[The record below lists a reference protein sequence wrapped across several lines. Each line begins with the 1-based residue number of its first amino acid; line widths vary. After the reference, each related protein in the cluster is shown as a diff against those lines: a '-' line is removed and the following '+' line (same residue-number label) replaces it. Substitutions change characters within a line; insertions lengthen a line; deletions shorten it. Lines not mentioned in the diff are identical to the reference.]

1 MLRGLP
7 DLLYNFGSSA
17 VDPQFLVTKNI
28 WRRASLLPEFSASVT
43 MFDEYIVP
51 NGERPEDI
59 AFKMYKNP
67 FYNWVILVI
76 NDITNYHE
84 QWPKSSSQLQE
95 YCSSKYTNP
104 SGIKDYVTREVK
116 MGNSIIVPAGK
127 IVPSTFQ
134 VVYYNGSNIVTA
146 NPVFPRTFYQF
157 EEEVNSKK
165 ERIQLVKPE
174 FVEDFVENYYR
185 RLRRSNAIELGIS
198 PADISMA

>member
-185 RLRRSNAIELGIS
+185 RLRRSNAVELGIS

>member
-185 RLRRSNAIELGIS
+185 RIRRSNAVELGIS

>member
-134 VVYYNGSNIVTA
+134 VVYYNGSTIVTA

-157 EEEVNSKK
+157 EEEVNAQK

-185 RLRRSNAIELGIS
+185 RLRRSNAVELGIS

>member
-174 FVEDFVENYYR
+174 FVEDFVENYER
-185 RLRRSNAIELGIS
+185 RLTRGRAVELGIS